1 VIDVHVIDTPA
12 LGDRSY
18 VATDGRVAVVVD
30 PQRDI
35 ERVLA
40 LVARLGVRITHVLE
54 THVHNDYL
62 SGGLALA
69 RRTGAEYVLS
79 RAEDVIFEHLGVDDG
94 DELTVGAMRLAVVA
108 TPGHTAH
115 HLAYVVSRSDSAEV
129 LGTFTGGSLLFGT
142 AGRTDLTG
150 PAYTETLA
158 RSQWRSIRRLAGA
171 LPDQASVWPAHGF
184 GSFCSGG
191 AGSGAT
197 ASTAGAE
204 RRTNPALVLEE
215 GVFVAEFVARLGPHP
230 SYYRYVAALNR
241 IGAGPLEL
249 TPPAL
254 VGASELRRRLGAGEW
269 VVDLRPRRH
278 FAAGHVLGAVNIEGG
293 DAVATYVGWVV
304 PWGVSISLVGPDEA
318 TLFAAQVALGRIG
331 IEPVARHVAGE
342 GWPVNGVM
350 PTAYPVRSFQD
361 LAGVIR
367 AGRTVAVLDVR
378 AGDEWRDGHLP
389 GAIHIPFHDLG
400 DRVGDL
406 PAEGELWVHCAAG
419 FRAAIAASLLSRF
432 GRRAVLVDDR
442 WFMAWEAGLEIDG
455 VLA

>member
-1 VIDVHVIDTPA
+1 VIDVHVIETPA

-18 VATDGRVAVVVD
+18 LATDGRVAVVVD

-40 LVARLGVRITHVLE
+40 LVGRLGVAITHVLE

-79 RAEDVIFEHLGVDDG
+79 RAEAVTFEHLGVDDG
-94 DELTVGAMRLAVVA
+94 DEFTAGAMRLTVVA

-115 HLAYVVSRSDSAEV
+115 HLAYVVSRSDSGEV
-129 LGTFTGGSLLFGT
+129 VGTFTGGSLLFGT

-150 PAYTETLA
+150 PTSTETLA
-158 RSQWRSIRRLAGA
+158 HSQWRSLRRLVGG
-171 LPDQASVWPAHGF
+171 LPDQAAVWPTHGF

-197 ASTAGAE
+197 ASTAQAE

-215 GVFVAEFVARLGPHP
+215 GVFVAEFVARLGPYP

-241 IGAGPLEL
+241 IGAAPLVL
-249 TPPAL
+249 TPPPL
-254 VGASELRRRLGAGEW
+254 VGAGELRRRVGAGEW

-278 FAAGHVLGAVNIEGG
+278 FAAGHVPGAVNVEGG
-293 DAVATYVGWVV
+293 GAVATYVGWVV
-304 PWGVSISLVGPDEA
+304 PWGVAISLVGPDET
-318 TLFAAQVALGRIG
+318 TLFATQMALGRIG
-331 IEPVARHVAGE
+331 IEAVARHVAGV
-342 GWPVNGVM
+342 GWPVNGIV
-350 PTAYPVRSFQD
+350 PTAYPVRSFRD
-361 LAGVIR
+361 LAAVTR
-367 AGRTVAVLDVR
+367 AGRTAAVLDVR

-389 GAIHIPFHDLG
+389 GAIHIPFHDLD
-400 DRVGDL
+400 DRIGEL
-406 PAEGELWVHCAAG
+406 PAEEEVWVHCAAG

-442 WFMAWEAGLEIDG
+442 WCMAWEAGLEIEG